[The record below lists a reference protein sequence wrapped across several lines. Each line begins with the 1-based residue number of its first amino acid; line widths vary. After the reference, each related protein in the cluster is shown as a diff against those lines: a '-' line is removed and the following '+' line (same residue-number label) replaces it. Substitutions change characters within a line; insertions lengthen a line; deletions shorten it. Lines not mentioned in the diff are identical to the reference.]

1 MQSVR
6 IWDLPTRLFHW
17 LLAVAVLAMLAT
29 GMTGGDALNVHM
41 RIGYAVFALLLFR
54 LAWGVAG
61 GRWSRF
67 SSFVPTPARIVR
79 YLRGGASAA
88 EIAGHNPLGALS
100 VLAMLAALGLQVGTG
115 LFADDEIAY
124 SGPLT
129 ARVSNAM
136 VKLATRY
143 HTTLGKLL
151 VIALIVV
158 HVVAIVWYLRRGR
171 NLVRPMIGGNKT
183 LTEAELVPAARDD
196 VRTRAVALVLL
207 AVAAGAVYGVVRWG
221 NAAGLG

>member
-29 GMTGGDALNVHM
+29 GMTGGDALNAHM
-41 RIGYAVFALLLFR
+41 RIGYAVFALLVFR

-79 YLRGGASAA
+79 YVRGNASAA
-88 EIAGHNPLGALS
+88 EVAGHNPLGALS

-129 ARVSNAM
+129 ARVSNAV

-151 VIALIVV
+151 VIVLIVV
-158 HVVAIVWYLRRGR
+158 HIAAIVWYLRRGR
-171 NLVRPMIGGNKT
+171 NLVRPMIGGDKT

-196 VRTRAVALVLL
+196 VLTRTLALVLL
-207 AVAAGAVYGVVRWG
+207 ALAAGAVYGVVRWG

>member
-100 VLAMLAALGLQVGTG
+100 VLAMLVALGLQVGTG

-158 HVVAIVWYLRRGR
+158 HVAAIVWYLRRGR

-196 VRTRAVALVLL
+196 VLTRAVALALL